1 MMSHDWMELGIL
13 DLQQLQNNTYPQ
25 VKTGNSHL
33 RLKDTVPHLFSSQW
47 NAIARPPAG
56 ARNQP
61 QRGLFRLDP
70 AERVLHGAGAEPA
83 RRVRGP
89 GRRAGGIDGGRVDA
103 LRRHRHAQVRHLFLH
118 GRRARLGEWIGIVEK
133 VQEIRVSNWIYEL

>member
-1 MMSHDWMELGIL
+1 MRLDWMELGIL
-13 DLQQLQNNTYPQ
+13 DLQQLQ
-25 VKTGNSHL
+25 TGDSHV

-61 QRGLFRLDP
+61 QRRLLRLDP
-70 AERVLHGAGAEPA
+70 TERVLHGAGAEPA

-89 GRRAGGIDGGRVDA
+89 GRRAGGIDGGRLDA